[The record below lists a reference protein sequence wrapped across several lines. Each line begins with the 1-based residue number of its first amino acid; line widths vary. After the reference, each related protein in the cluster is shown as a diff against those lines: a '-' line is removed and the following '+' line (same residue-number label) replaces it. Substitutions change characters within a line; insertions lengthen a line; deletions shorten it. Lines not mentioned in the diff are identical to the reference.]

1 MLLQLYL
8 EGAPNFKTWLQL
20 TNITITIIK
29 NSILNSSFDDLS
41 KWHDPDLKC
50 RWKGCNVLA
59 LYKNITEHLLSFRK
73 CSVEADPRV
82 PWLKLSMNRTVFFSK
97 GIVVPPEVTKTMRCF
112 RFASQNF
119 LRAVWLFSRRFW
131 FGGGFSL
138 KKVSQSSAIVGAA
151 DFWSSDMLLQLKSEI
166 KWTLFVLGLNAAVLC
181 SSSSRASTNIQRL
194 RNQDK
199 RQVWFFF
206 SYDNHIWMLRADK
219 IL

>member
-1 MLLQLYL
+1 
-8 EGAPNFKTWLQL
+8 
-20 TNITITIIK
+20 
-29 NSILNSSFDDLS
+29 
-41 KWHDPDLKC
+41 
-50 RWKGCNVLA
+50 
-59 LYKNITEHLLSFRK
+59 
-73 CSVEADPRV
+73 
-82 PWLKLSMNRTVFFSK
+82 MNRTVFFSK

-138 KKVSQSSAIVGAA
+138 KKVSQSSKIVGAA
-151 DFWSSDMLLQLKSEI
+151 DFWSSDMILQLKSEI

-181 SSSSRASTNIQRL
+181 SSRASINIQRL

-206 SYDNHIWMLRADK
+206 IWQPHLDAQSGHD
-219 IL
+219 LVTSSNLQFFYGTTSTHVFLEV